1 MTVAAD
7 VATADVLSVLPA
19 FVRKSDAAPVRDAL
33 AAALLAILT
42 RCRQLSG
49 YAAAQC
55 DITRATGIYLESLCR
70 EHGVFKQPGES
81 DDQLRA
87 RALTAPDLV
96 TPEAILAAANT
107 ILSSFTAAGAQ
118 YAESAL
124 DRWFVHDGSARWHSF
139 VGAQPQY
146 LARLYPADAAANG
159 GYARPSSEIGGAW
172 AFADQNG
179 RFFVLRVPVLTGLAE
194 AHAFVSA
201 DASSPA
207 DLASFVADGSNASG
221 SEAAGALGM
230 FVYASPSTALSVYQ
244 AIVNAV
250 SRIKGHGVRWL
261 LIADARLGA

>member
-1 MTVAAD
+1 MTDD
-7 VATADVLSVLPA
+7 VTQDDVLAVLPA
-19 FVRKSDAAPVRDAL
+19 FVRKSDEAPVRDAL
-33 AAALLAILT
+33 VVALLAILT
-42 RCRQLSG
+42 RHRQLSG
-49 YAAAQC
+49 YSAAQC

-70 EHGVFKQPGES
+70 EHGVFKQPGET

-87 RALTAPDLV
+87 RALTTPDLV
-96 TPEAILAAANT
+96 TPEAVLAAAST
-107 ILSSFTAAGAQ
+107 ILSPFTAVGAQ

-124 DRWFVHDGSARWHSF
+124 DRWFVHDGSAAWHSF

-146 LARLYPADAAANG
+146 FARLCRADAAANG
-159 GYARPSSEIGGAW
+159 GFVRPSSEIGGAW

-179 RFFVLRVPVLTGLAE
+179 RFFVLRVPVLTGLAQ
-194 AHAFVSA
+194 AHAFVA
-201 DASSPA
+201 AAVSSPPG
-207 DLASFVADGSNASG
+207 LASFVADGSNAGG

-230 FVYASPSTALSVYQ
+230 FVYASPSTALGVYQ